1 MDESTL
7 EKIEHMY
14 RGKGCDKCN
23 GIGFFGRAPIFEV
36 LPIKSTEMR
45 GIITEAGTED
55 QIIRVARKEGSILLK
70 EEAIASV
77 NAGITTLDEAMKIII
92 ME

>member
-1 MDESTL
+1 ME
-7 EKIEHMY
+7 EIEHLY

-23 GIGFFGRAPIFEV
+23 GIGFFGRAPVFEV
-36 LPIKSTEMR
+36 LPIKSNEMR

-55 QIIRVARKEGSILLK
+55 QITRVARKEGHRLLR

-77 NAGITTLDEAMKIII
+77 NAGITTLDEALKIIL